1 VGGQSHSRA
10 RACRDEAAELQE
22 QTVFLAR
29 GIERVETFR
38 AAATGAVDARKMN
51 ELILSFNAAG
61 VRYLLVGGQAMR
73 LTGMPRFSMD
83 WDFFIPPR
91 DQKNFAKLN
100 EILQN
105 EIDLPLLALGACG
118 ENFIQT
124 YQTRWGILQFHL
136 GLPGVPRFDEAE
148 KAAVIRQ
155 SEQRTQVKCLSG
167 IHLLAA
173 KRAADRPQDQADI
186 AFLEELQRLGKLD

>member
-1 VGGQSHSRA
+1 MK
-10 RACRDEAAELQE
+10 EL
-22 QTVFLAR
+22 FSAL
-29 GIERVETFR
+29 
-38 AAATGAVDARKMN
+38 
-51 ELILSFNAAG
+51 NAAS

-73 LTGMPRFSMD
+73 LHGMPRFSMD

-91 DQKNFAKLN
+91 DEENFHRLN
-100 EILQN
+100 HLLKDEL
-105 EIDLPLLALGACG
+105 DVPLVPLGARG

-148 KAAVIRQ
+148 KNSVVRN
-155 SEQRTQVKCLSG
+155 SEPGTPVKCLSG

-173 KRAADRPQDQADI
+173 KRAAGRPQDQADI
-186 AFLEELQRLGKLD
+186 IFLEELNRLGKLS

>member
-1 VGGQSHSRA
+1 
-10 RACRDEAAELQE
+10 
-22 QTVFLAR
+22 
-29 GIERVETFR
+29 
-38 AAATGAVDARKMN
+38 MN
-51 ELILSFNAAG
+51 ELILAFNTAG

-91 DQKNFAKLN
+91 DEENFTKLN
-100 EILQN
+100 ELLRG
-105 EIDLPLLALGACG
+105 EIDMPLVAMGPRG
-118 ENFIQT
+118 ENFVQT

-136 GLPGVPRFDEAE
+136 GLPGVPRFDDAE
-148 KAAVIRQ
+148 KMAVIRHT
-155 SEQRTQVKCLSG
+155 EQGTPVKCLSG

-186 AFLEELQRLGKLD
+186 AFLEELQRLGKLV